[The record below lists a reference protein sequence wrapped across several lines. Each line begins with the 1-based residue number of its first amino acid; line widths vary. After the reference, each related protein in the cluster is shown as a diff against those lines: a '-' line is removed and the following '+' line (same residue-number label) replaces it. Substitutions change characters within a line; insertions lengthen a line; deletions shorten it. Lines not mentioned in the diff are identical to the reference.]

1 MRGDRHLPAG
11 LLPKTQSVGTDCRGH
26 RRTRH
31 GGESCGAT
39 ASLTTSPDDPLFLDL
54 PLRMPRVASRAAL
67 PKKGR
72 ARGEKHS
79 FATLEASV
87 LGPSVTG
94 VVRAHAFQIEASVP
108 ADSSQN
114 HPLKSTKTLHLII
127 PIPKILRAIV
137 IVARLGEKKRWH
149 GRTPTSS
156 VPTLLNFT
164 HPAAKFQ
171 RGLHTPIHEDL

>member
-1 MRGDRHLPAG
+1 MPAG

-39 ASLTTSPDDPLFLDL
+39 ASLTTSPDEPLFFLDL
-54 PLRMPRVASRAAL
+54 PLRIPPRCFPSGC
-67 PKKGR
+67 PQKGR

-114 HPLKSTKTLHLII
+114 HPLKSTKTLFF
-127 PIPKILRAIV
+127 
-137 IVARLGEKKRWH
+137 
-149 GRTPTSS
+149 TPTVGMPRVGSRAA
-156 VPTLLNFT
+156 VPKKSGLV
-164 HPAAKFQ
+164 AKNTRSPLWRPPCLVRQ
-171 RGLHTPIHEDL
+171 